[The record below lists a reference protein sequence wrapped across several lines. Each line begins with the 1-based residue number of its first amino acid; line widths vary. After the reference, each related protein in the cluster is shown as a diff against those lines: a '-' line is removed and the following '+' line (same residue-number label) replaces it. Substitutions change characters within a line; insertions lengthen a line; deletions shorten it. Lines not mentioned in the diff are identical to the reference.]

1 MTTPTPSVVLAPI
14 ALSEPAQ
21 LDLTAYRGDT
31 GKFRVTVTQDGAPF
45 DVSGATWDADIRATE
60 DGPLVATMTV
70 TPVVGQTNSVDVVL
84 PADVVTPTAT
94 EGEPPTSEPFVGVWD
109 LQMAFGVD
117 PDVEV
122 TTILRGQ
129 ITMTRDV
136 SRPLL
141 ELPDE
146 PDPIEPPVLRGGLPR
161 IGADMTPERVGGPD
175 VDPIPD
181 AFSLSVPESR

>member
-14 ALSEPAQ
+14 TLSEPAQ

-31 GKFRVTVTQDGAPF
+31 GRFRVTVTQDGAPF
-45 DVSGATWDADIRATE
+45 DVSGATWDGGVRAIE

-84 PADVVTPTAT
+84 PPDVSTPTAA
-94 EGEPPTSEPFVGVWD
+94 EDEPLTSEPFVGVWD
-109 LQMAFGVD
+109 LQMSLGVD

-122 TTILRGQ
+122 TTILRGK

-141 ELPDE
+141 ELPE
-146 PDPIEPPVLRGGLPR
+146 EPPDPPPPLRGTLAPLGP
-161 IGADMTPERVGGPD
+161 DMTPERIGGPD